1 VSDELDERLAARA
14 DEAVALL
21 AEKRWNRHRHLRSP
35 EYRKNLDRVFTA
47 IRDAERLRRAG
58 HLQPH
63 HDEQLERLLLFPGE
77 LTARNSDALGL
88 TLESV
93 DQVLVDAGDD
103 KLLDAMLAIE
113 YVRDEDER
121 QGPVPTWS
129 KVQGD
134 ARPTELADKK
144 ERLSELLRV
153 RHSIYALRRAREGT
167 RATRLVWLAVILA
180 GLVLAFIWLAAWVAD
195 DASFGELLLVAV
207 TGAMGATLAAAF
219 KLRDA
224 FARLGDLRTFW
235 YAFAP
240 QMPIGAVAGLFLW
253 IVLESGVVEVAGA
266 GDDWAVAV
274 ALAFVAGFSEPFLLK
289 TVERIAGG
297 GKDDEKKK

>member
-1 VSDELDERLAARA
+1 VSDELEKRLVDRA
-14 DEAVALL
+14 NEAVELL
-21 AEKRWNRHRHLRSP
+21 ADKRWNRHRHLRSP
-35 EYRKNLDRVFTA
+35 EYRKNLDRVYTA
-47 IRDAERLRRAG
+47 IRDADRLRRAG
-58 HLQPH
+58 HLKSH
-63 HDEQLERLLLFPGE
+63 HDEQLERLLLFSDE
-77 LTARNSDALGL
+77 LTALNSDALGL

-103 KLLDAMLAIE
+103 KLLDALLAIE

-121 QGPVPTWS
+121 EGPIPTWS
-129 KVQGD
+129 TVHGG

-144 ERLSELLRV
+144 ERLSRLLRV

-167 RATRLVWLAVILA
+167 RATRLAWLAPILTA
-180 GLVLAFIWLAAWVAD
+180 LVLVFIGLATWVAE
-195 DASFGELLLVAV
+195 DASWGEGLLVAV
-207 TGAMGATLAAAF
+207 AGAMGATLAAAF

-224 FARLGDLRTFW
+224 LARLGDLRTFW

-240 QMPIGAVAGLFLW
+240 QMPLGAVAGLFLW
-253 IVLESGVVEVAGA
+253 IVLESGVVEVAATGE
-266 GDDWAVAV
+266 DWAVAV

-297 GKDDEKKK
+297 GADEKKR

>member
-1 VSDELDERLAARA
+1 VSDELPERLAARA
-14 DEAVALL
+14 DEVVALL
-21 AEKRWNRHRHLRSP
+21 ADTRWNRHLHLRSP

-58 HLQPH
+58 TLKSH
-63 HDEQLERLLLFPGE
+63 HDEQLERLLLFPE
-77 LTARNSDALGL
+77 NLTARNSDALGL
-88 TLESV
+88 ILESV

-103 KLLDAMLAIE
+103 KLLDALLAIE

-121 QGPVPTWS
+121 EGPIPTWS
-129 KVQGD
+129 AVHGD

-144 ERLSELLRV
+144 ERLSKLLRV

-167 RATRLVWLAVILA
+167 RATRLVWLAPILLA
-180 GLVLAFIWLAAWVAD
+180 LVAAFVVVAAWVSD
-195 DASFGELLLVAV
+195 DAGFGEVLLVAV

-224 FARLGDLRTFW
+224 LARLGDLRTFW

-240 QMPIGAVAGLFLW
+240 QIPIGAVAGLFLW
-253 IVLESGVVEVAGA
+253 IVLESGVVEVAGT

-274 ALAFVAGFSEPFLLK
+274 ALAFVAGFSEPFLLR

-297 GKDDEKKK
+297 GADEKKT

>member
-1 VSDELDERLAARA
+1 VSDLDERLVARA
-14 DEAVALL
+14 DEVVALL
-21 AEKRWNRHRHLRSP
+21 ADKRWDRPRHLRSP
-35 EYRKNLDRVFTA
+35 EYRKNLDRIFTA
-47 IRDAERLRRAG
+47 VRDAERLRRAG
-58 HLQPH
+58 LLTPEHE
-63 HDEQLERLLLFPGE
+63 EQLMGLLAFPEE
-77 LTARNSDALGL
+77 LTTRNSDALGL
-88 TLESV
+88 ILESV

-103 KLLDAMLAIE
+103 KLLDALLAIE

-121 QGPVPTWS
+121 EGRIPTWS
-129 KVQGD
+129 TVHGE

-144 ERLSELLRV
+144 ERLSKLLRV

-167 RATRLVWLAVILA
+167 RATRLVWLAPILLA
-180 GLVLAFIWLAAWVAD
+180 LVAAFVVVAAWVAD
-195 DASFGELLLVAV
+195 DVSFGEVLLVAL

-224 FARLGDLRTFW
+224 LARLGDLRTFW

-240 QMPIGAVAGLFLW
+240 QIPLGAVAGLFLW
-253 IVLESGVVEVAGA
+253 IVLESGVVEVAGT
-266 GDDWAVAV
+266 GDDWAVAA

-297 GKDDEKKK
+297 GADEKKK